1 MSRTQPQEYVDDPE
15 SAVDMAIEACDG
27 DLHDTIRS
35 LVIANSFLL
44 EEVERY
50 KSLIS
55 PGFMRGRL
63 SLYDLP

>member
-1 MSRTQPQEYVDDPE
+1 MSRTQPQEHADDLD

-27 DLHDTIRS
+27 DLRDTIRS
-35 LVIANSFLL
+35 LVITNSFLL

>member
-1 MSRTQPQEYVDDPE
+1 MSRTQPQEHVDNLE
-15 SAVDMAIEACDG
+15 SAVDMAIGACDG
-27 DLHDTIRS
+27 DLRDTIRS

-44 EEVERY
+44 EEVEGY